1 MKKLITL
8 IVLFS
13 SFANAQIYE
22 VEYETQIKVKYNEKG
37 LDFYKEISDPEVRK
51 QNIDQNENP
60 PALDFKF
67 ILNKDEANVIELPK
81 VQNGQGQI
89 VFIKKSAPYMYFGTT
104 YFNHAKQE
112 TLMQQD
118 VYGKKYIVYDNI
130 NNLDWKLSN
139 ETKNILGYKV
149 QKATA
154 NFNDR
159 IFVAWFVPE
168 IKTDL
173 MLINFKSPGGLVL
186 DLEISYED
194 EIGKYFGVYKANSIK
209 EKPKFKFIVPTKG
222 NRVSSDELEKIW
234 EDLDKKRNDAN
245 NQGIEKKD

>member
-1 MKKLITL
+1 
-8 IVLFS
+8 
-13 SFANAQIYE
+13 
-22 VEYETQIKVKYNEKG
+22 
-37 LDFYKEISDPEVRK
+37 
-51 QNIDQNENP
+51 
-60 PALDFKF
+60 
-67 ILNKDEANVIELPK
+67 
-81 VQNGQGQI
+81 
-89 VFIKKSAPYMYFGTT
+89 MYFGIT

-118 VYGKKYIVYDNI
+118 VYGEKYIVYDNI

-186 DLEISYED
+186 DLEIFYED
-194 EIGKYFGVYKANSIK
+194 EMGKYFGVYKANSIK
-209 EKPKFKFIVPTKG
+209 EKTKFKFIVPTKG

-234 EDLDKKRNDAN
+234 EDLDKKRNEAN